1 MARKAG
7 IKGLATTLLLILG
20 VATSSAT
27 PNSYTPIP
35 QRISVALHP
44 AYNIVSHYALRGSM
58 TGGDKLESAL
68 SLHARY
74 AFSFPEGSRLNE
86 RYPSAY
92 QGFGIAAYTF
102 YHHDFIGTPL
112 AAYIMQGARIAN
124 FGERFSLGYEWNVGV
139 SWGWRP
145 NDAMNS
151 ACNIIIGVS
160 LPLTWQITPLWEL
173 SLVPN
178 FTHIS
183 NGDTHFSNSGA
194 NLFSLGFGVTRHFN
208 PQQSNITAR
217 RYICASEELTSQS
230 FAQRIS
236 YDIVLYGGWRADRFT
251 EGGRLYVLNKR
262 FPLGGLHFQPLYHL
276 NDSFSVGASLDIQAD
291 SSLNLYN
298 ATTDAAGDIGY
309 TTPSLWQQTEV
320 GVSLCGEIKAP
331 IFVVGLGF
339 GANLYKPGYD
349 TSLFYTQ
356 FSLKAFITKRLF
368 LYLGYRYNFKQ
379 YTHNMMYGIGIRL

>member
-1 MARKAG
+1 
-7 IKGLATTLLLILG
+7 
-20 VATSSAT
+20 
-27 PNSYTPIP
+27 
-35 QRISVALHP
+35 
-44 AYNIVSHYALRGSM
+44 M
-58 TGGDKLESAL
+58 TGGDKLESTL

-74 AFSFPEGSRLNE
+74 AFSFPKGSRLNE
-86 RYPSAY
+86 LYPTAY

-124 FGERFSLGYEWNVGV
+124 LGERLSLGYEWSVGI

-151 ACNIIIGVS
+151 AYNIIIGIS

-208 PQQSNITAR
+208 PQQSEAPAR
-217 RYICASEELTSQS
+217 RYINPSKELSSQS
-230 FAQRIS
+230 FAQRMS

-251 EGGRLYVLNKR
+251 EGGQLYVLNER
-262 FPLGGLHFQPLYHL
+262 FALGGLHFQPLYHL
-276 NDSFSVGASLDIQAD
+276 NDIFSVGASLDIQTD
-291 SSLNLYN
+291 SSLNLYDASI
-298 ATTDAAGDIGY
+298 ATSSGEISY
-309 TTPSLWQQTEV
+309 TTPPLLQQTEV

-331 IFVVGLGF
+331 IFAVGI
-339 GANLYKPGYD
+339 GAGINLYKPGYD
-349 TSLFYTQ
+349 TSLLYTQ
-356 FSLKAFITKRLF
+356 FSLKAFVTKRLF
-368 LYLGYRYNFKQ
+368 LYLGYRYNIKQ